1 MAKSDTFFLR
11 SVITSSG
18 TNYVSDNID
27 ISTYVDPSRGKV
39 LVVDKAVI
47 SFSRTTGGPIRP
59 ADIDSVIGDRS
70 MAAQACSEIQTTF
83 VDLNNNSLFMKTNLY
98 ASNTVNDAGGAGVMG
113 LMEQTDALN
122 PAEFVSGFIIPTNQ
136 IHCALGVPTSPG
148 AWTGE
153 LDVGFL
159 FEVHT
164 EKLSLSRIQE
174 LLVSLTA
181 N

>member
-1 MAKSDTFFLR
+1 MARNDTFFLR
-11 SVITSSG
+11 QVVTSSG
-18 TNYVSDNID
+18 VSYQSSDID
-27 ISTYVDPSRGKV
+27 ISAYTDPSNGKV

-47 SFSRTTGGPIRP
+47 SFSRTTGGPIR
-59 ADIDSVIGDRS
+59 ATDIDAVIGERA
-70 MAAQACSEIQTTF
+70 MGAQACSESQTALI
-83 VDLNNNSLFMKTNLY
+83 DLNNNSIFMKSNLY
-98 ASNTVNDAGGAGVMG
+98 ASNTVNDAGGAGVYG

-122 PAEFVSGFIIPTNQ
+122 PSEFVAGFIIPTDK
-136 IHCALGVPTSPG
+136 IHCGIGTAGV
-148 AWTGE
+148 AWTTE

-164 EKLSLSRIQE
+164 EKLSLRRIQE

>member
-1 MAKSDTFFLR
+1 MARNDTFFLR
-11 SVITSSG
+11 AKLTSSG
-18 TNYVSDNID
+18 TNYVSDEID
-27 ISTYVDPSRGKV
+27 ISAFTDASRGKV
-39 LVVDKAVI
+39 LVVDKAMI
-47 SFSRTTGGPIRP
+47 SFSTDSNGPVKP

-70 MAAQACSEIQTTF
+70 MGAQACSEKQTSLVEMT
-83 VDLNNNSLFMKTNLY
+83 NNSLFMKSNLY
-98 ASNTVNDAGGAGVMG
+98 ASNTVNDAGGAGVIG

-122 PAEFVSGFIIPTNQ
+122 PAEFVSGYIIPTSS
-136 IHCALGVPTSPG
+136 IHVGVDSTV

-153 LDVGFL
+153 LDIGFL

-164 EKLSLSRIQE
+164 EKLSLQRIQE